1 MIQKVVKIYYYVT
14 SSKQEPVR
22 DFIDSLEKTEKQKLF
37 RVFEHFK
44 NYGLVTTIPHI
55 KKLSG
60 IRLWEI
66 KLVGK
71 NSIRV
76 IYSVVFNND
85 VLVLLGFIKKAQKT
99 PSKYIATA
107 LIRLRDWEA
116 RYGIDK

>member
-1 MIQKVVKIYYYVT
+1 MVKIYYYVT

-22 DFIDSLEKTEKQKLF
+22 DFIDSLEKINKQKLF

-44 NYGLVTTIPHI
+44 SYGIITTIPHI

-60 IRLWEI
+60 TRLWEI

-76 IYSVVFNND
+76 IYAIVFKND
-85 VLVLLGFIKKAQKT
+85 VLILLGFIKKAQKT
-99 PSKYIATA
+99 PLKYIGTA
-107 LIRLRDWEA
+107 LKRLEDWEA
-116 RYGIDK
+116 RHGIDR